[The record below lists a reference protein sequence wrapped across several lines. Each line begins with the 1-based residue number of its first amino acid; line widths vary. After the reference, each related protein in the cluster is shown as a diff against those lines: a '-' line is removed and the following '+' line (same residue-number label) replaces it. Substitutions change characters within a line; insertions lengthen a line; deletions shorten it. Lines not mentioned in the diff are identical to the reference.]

1 MKLAKTVD
9 LINNSYRNLNER
21 TVQFTEMLT
30 KLGHKVEWG
39 YYNSHSVTVNGE
51 TYLEYYP
58 IPVITV
64 NDTCNVGIDF
74 SNVFI
79 EGKLYKDETG
89 NFDIE
94 KFRDYKLTVCGTE
107 NYLSDI
113 YSDGMDNDEFAG
125 SVEESGEEEIIIRI
139 ELDGE
144 PLIKE
149 ILEVIKLLDETGTHI
164 KSRST
169 DDNIPEGMHSLS
181 EMDENTPAFEVAKV
195 LMDE

>member
-9 LINNSYRNLNER
+9 IINNSYRNLNER

-39 YYNSHSVTVNGE
+39 YYNSHSVTVDGE
-51 TYLEYYP
+51 PCLEYYP

-64 NDTCNVGIDF
+64 NDTCNVGMDF
-74 SNVFI
+74 LRVFI
-79 EGKLYKDETG
+79 EGKLYKDEAA
-89 NFDIE
+89 NFDTD
-94 KFRDYKLTVCGTE
+94 KLRDYKFAVCVTK
-107 NYLSDI
+107 NYLSEI
-113 YSDGMDNDEFAG
+113 YSDGMDADEFAE
-125 SVEESGEEEIIIRI
+125 SVEESGEEEIIIKI

-149 ILEVIKLLDETGTHI
+149 ILDVIKLLDEIGTHI
-164 KSRST
+164 KSHST
-169 DDNIPEGMHSLS
+169 DDNIPEEMNSLS